1 MAILQHNDLAF
12 ELRFLD
18 YEDGDFLLYEIGF
31 LCRDEPLLNPAT
43 LPAQPTVRTGYFIAS
58 ENIGDRFIA
67 FLDWVLEN
75 DKPDY
80 WEPLEEEV
88 RIALAP
94 GYSFPFSSDYLDG
107 PGAGERN
114 DANGNPLP
122 RPLWAFSGGQPG
134 DMFTLLARKNY
145 HYGGQGAALA
155 MNASRADLLAFS
167 RTLKAEYRV
176 FRERHP
182 ELRDME
188 ELNSRQWR
196 GRVIRWH

>member
-75 DKPDY
+75 DKPDC

-94 GYSFPFSSDYLDG
+94 GYSFPFSKYYLDG

-122 RPLWAFSGGQPG
+122 GLCGHS
-134 DMFTLLARKNY
+134 
-145 HYGGQGAALA
+145 AAVSPVICL
-155 MNASRADLLAFS
+155 
-167 RTLKAEYRV
+167 
-176 FRERHP
+176 P
-182 ELRDME
+182 C
-188 ELNSRQWR
+188 WR
-196 GRVIRWH
+196 GRITTMVVRARRSP